1 MWGERIQWVAAMLL
15 GKTDLDSLEL
25 SQKQFTSSIIR
36 SQKQMEAWHF
46 GIRKHLFDYDS
57 VINKQRQAIYK
68 KRDDI
73 LGSETDE
80 ELRKYLVEQIKLEIE
95 ENMSDIVRQQ
105 IANAKVLGQSVAQLL
120 RVMDKEFSLKIDS
133 KQFKLFE
140 EMGFDHL
147 QSSLTLFMLDQL
159 KAKFALMDINRLY
172 EIFKDVYL
180 YHLDT
185 LRVKHLDDME
195 YLRDKVGL
203 MWYAQLDPLVVYK
216 SEAFEKF
223 QTLLYRLKFDVTAYI
238 VGIDFAMIQQ
248 QNQGQQVVMVN
259 SQSEAEY
266 LKMLEKVSAEVQE
279 FTWKKSSSDKMV
291 YENSEGVEIFEVN
304 DNQPIGTPTVF
315 QPGDKVRPNDPCPC
329 GSGKKY
335 KKCHWVE

>member
-1 MWGERIQWVAAMLL
+1 MLL
-15 GKTDLDSLEL
+15 GKTDLENLEL

-36 SQKQMEAWHF
+36 SQKQMEGRHF

-73 LGSETDE
+73 LGSETDQ

-105 IANAKVLGQSVAQLL
+105 IANAKALGQSVAQLL
-120 RVMDKEFSLKIDS
+120 RVMDKEFSLKLEH
-133 KQFKLFE
+133 KQSQTFE
-140 EMGFDHL
+140 DMDFDHL
-147 QSSLTLFMLDQL
+147 QSALSLYMLDQL
-159 KAKFALMDINRLY
+159 KAKFAMMNVDRLY
-172 EIFKDVYL
+172 QIFKDVYL

-185 LRVKHLDDME
+185 LRVKHLDEME

-203 MWYAQLDPLVVYK
+203 MGYAQLDPLIVYK

-223 QTLLYRLKFDVTAYI
+223 QILLYRLKFDVTAYI
-238 VGIDFAMIQQ
+238 AGIDFAMVQQ
-248 QNQGQQVVMVN
+248 QDQAPQVIMAN

-266 LKMLEKVSAEVQE
+266 LKMLEKVSAEVQNIKFDSHTTKE
-279 FTWKKSSSDKMV
+279 SEKMV
-291 YENSEGVEIFEVN
+291 YENSDGVEVFEVN
-304 DNQPIGTPTVF
+304 DSNQPIGTPHVSDAVATP
-315 QPGDKVRPNDPCPC
+315 QP
-329 GSGKKY
+329 
-335 KKCHWVE
+335 